1 MAEEETH
8 FDGYSC
14 AWWADKQA
22 FLDCMESPEWQAV
35 VDDGDNVF
43 DMQWL
48 WNMSAQLEEVV
59 QVDGP
64 VAPYKVVWV
73 MKFLEGMDKAAADE
87 HWTNVHGP
95 IFHGLPIE
103 RYVQNHV
110 VGPVGADGDSDAEIG
125 FDGFS
130 ECWFNDEA
138 QFLEA
143 VAVGGLGGRG
153 RGCPERLRRVGALG
167 RGAARERGRGG
178 RARQLIPWRCG
189 ACRGSA
195 RTVVH
200 NVSVVGCCPR
210 VQHYVVEGPAS
221 ALSRAWRWLRGGRR
235 AGAGQAGLRDETAD
249 LA

>member
-1 MAEEETH
+1 MYKVVWIARFTKSKTKEEAGKYWAETHGPMFAKCPGVERYIQSHVTGPLPLVTGVAEEETH

-14 AWWADKQA
+14 AWWRDKQA
-22 FLDCMESPEWQAV
+22 FLDSMESPEWQAV
-35 VDDGDNVF
+35 VEDGENVF

-73 MKFLEGMDKAAADE
+73 MKFLQGMDKAAADD

-110 VGPVGADGDSDAEIG
+110 VGPIGADGDSDAEIG

-143 VAVGGLGGRG
+143 VQSEAWAAAVADVPNVFDGS
-153 RGCPERLRRVGALG
+153 ALW
-167 RGAARERGRGG
+167 GAALKEN
-178 RARQLIPWRCG
+178 
-189 ACRGSA
+189 
-195 RTVVH
+195 VV
-200 NVSVVGCCPR
+200 V
-210 VQHYVVEGPAS
+210 
-221 ALSRAWRWLRGGRR
+221 
-235 AGAGQAGLRDETAD
+235 AGELVR
-249 LA
+249 